1 MAAISHNRRLRAWE
15 VAIAEMGREE
25 LLTRYRRLREIST
38 RHHGEALK
46 FVPHSTLLEQARRI
60 GLTVGKTLVAE
71 NMDELTLA
79 FDLSLYTAAPG
90 RSRAI
95 DRYARSA
102 EANPGSDDDVMLQA
116 MRQARF
122 SVWQVEGPHEMAGLL
137 IRDLM
142 REDSVWLVDENLERT
157 APAGMTLAM
166 RVSTPEAFAMTCGV
180 MVPID
185 AALIDKVFDEVLGRV
200 RGEPDVIAND
210 RRFAT
215 AIYRLAITDGIM
227 DQISFADL
235 D

>member
-1 MAAISHNRRLRAWE
+1 MAG
-15 VAIAEMGREE
+15 MGREE
-25 LLTRYRRLREIST
+25 ILTRYRRLREIST
-38 RHHGEALK
+38 RHHGAALK
-46 FVPHSTLLEQARRI
+46 FVPHAALLEQARRL

-71 NMDELTLA
+71 SMDELTLA

-102 EANPGSDDDVMLQA
+102 GAIPGSDDDLMLQA

-122 SVWQVEGPHEMAGLL
+122 SVWQVEGRHDTAGLL
-137 IRDLM
+137 VRDLM
-142 REDSVWLVDENLERT
+142 RQDSIWLVDENLERT

-166 RVSTPEAFAMTCGV
+166 RVSRPEAFAMTCGV
-180 MVPID
+180 IVPID
-185 AALIDKVFDEVLGRV
+185 AALMDQVFDAVLGRV

-215 AIYRLAITDGIM
+215 ALYRQAIADGIM